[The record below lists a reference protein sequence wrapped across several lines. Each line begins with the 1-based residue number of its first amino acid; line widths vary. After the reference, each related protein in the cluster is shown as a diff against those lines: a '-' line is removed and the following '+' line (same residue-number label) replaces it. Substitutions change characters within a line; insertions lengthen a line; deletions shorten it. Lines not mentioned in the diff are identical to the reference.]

1 MLNGTKLTGCN
12 HLSAMTSFLIPVPV
26 QTDFYY
32 KLISLAFL
40 VHTQYK
46 DNVQVFMMIE
56 RVAHLRLTSKIM
68 KT

>member
-1 MLNGTKLTGCN
+1 
-12 HLSAMTSFLIPVPV
+12 MTSFLIPVPV

-32 KLISLAFL
+32 TLISLAFL

-68 KT
+68 KK